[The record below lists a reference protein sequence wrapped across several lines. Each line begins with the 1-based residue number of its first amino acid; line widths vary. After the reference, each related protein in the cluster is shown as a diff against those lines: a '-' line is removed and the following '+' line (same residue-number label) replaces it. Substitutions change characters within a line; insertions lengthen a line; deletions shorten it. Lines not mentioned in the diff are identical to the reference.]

1 MIYRLEKAVSE
12 GLKLTRNNSSDATR
26 TKMYST
32 KMTARLAV
40 PMHPTL
46 AKTGKYNTG
55 LTKQQEGELEVLM
68 GHEPGTLSDKSTF
81 WKTFGII
88 VPAQGLVLNDDIPE
102 EALMIA
108 VLKGRKETVGDIAL
122 TKADI
127 RTNANAKWL
136 LSNDE
141 SEAIVKATSLSQLA
155 QAAVKYDSMNLE
167 DMENYLKSK
176 HIDTRGMSSNII
188 KGKVAEDVTSSPK
201 RFLTIATDRYQAD
214 KIFIH
219 ELLAYGILKLNKNSY
234 ISEDG
239 NTIAY
244 SQQEML
250 DFINNKINAKAV
262 IALRKQLEE
271 YKK

>member
-1 MIYRLEKAVSE
+1 MIYRLEKAIAE
-12 GLKLTRNNSSDATR
+12 GLKLTRTNSSDAVR
-26 TKMYST
+26 TKMYSS

-55 LTKQQEGELEVLM
+55 LTPKQEGELELMM
-68 GHEPGTLSDKSTF
+68 GHEAGILNDKSTF

-88 VPAQGLVLNDDIPE
+88 VPAQGLVLNDEIPE

-108 VLKGRKETVGDIAL
+108 VLKGRKNTVGDIAL
-122 TKADI
+122 TKAEI

-141 SEAIVKATSLSQLA
+141 SEAIVKASALSQLA

-176 HIDTRGMSSNII
+176 HTDTRGMSSNII
-188 KGKVAEDVTSSPK
+188 KGKVAEDVTTSPK
-201 RFLTIATDRYQAD
+201 RFLAIANDKDQSN

-234 ISEDG
+234 ITEDN

-250 DFINNKINAKAV
+250 DFVNNKMNAKTV
-262 IALRKQLEE
+262 IGFKKQLEE